1 MTRPLSLA
9 LVAALALLTLGAC
22 DKPQDAAFGNR
33 VRTYLLAHPE
43 VLEEM
48 VQKLDEKKKLQ
59 AASTAKAAIDANRQA
74 LERDPRD
81 FVANPGGK
89 ITVVEFY
96 DYYCGYCKLAAPEV
110 LALIAENPDIRFVFK
125 ELPVVTAQ
133 SAAPA
138 RIILSPAA
146 RGKTLELHRDLM
158 AAKGLDS
165 AVTDRI
171 LRAVGIDPA
180 AARKGGNSDA
190 VTQHISDNVALSH
203 KIGVGGTP
211 AFVVGNRLIEGG
223 DIPAIRAAI
232 AEARSGKLKSIN
244 SVQVAR

>member
-1 MTRPLSLA
+1 MTRPVFLA
-9 LVAALALLTLGAC
+9 LVASLAIAALSGC

-81 FVANPGGK
+81 FVANPAGK

-96 DYYCGYCKLAAPEV
+96 DYYCGYCKLAAPEM
-110 LALIAENPDIRFVFK
+110 LAMISENPDIRFVFK
-125 ELPVVTAQ
+125 ELPVVTSQ

-138 RIILSPAA
+138 RIVLSAA
-146 RGKTLELHRDLM
+146 AKGKTLELHRKFM
-158 AAKGLDS
+158 AAKGLD
-165 AVTDRI
+165 ADGIDRI
-171 LRAVGIDPA
+171 LRSAGIDPA
-180 AARKGGNSDA
+180 AARNGGNSDA
-190 VTQHISDNVALSH
+190 VTQHISDTVALSH

-232 AEARSGKLKSIN
+232 AEARSGPMKSIN